1 MTRIQDRQAQAM
13 QYLQLL
19 QSGVPS
25 AEAFK
30 QAYPNGI
37 PTQQQQLE
45 QQSKDRQNSALVGT
59 GGTIGGLLAAKY
71 GMDAINAGLATDAAV
86 PTFTAL
92 PGAAAGTGAASG
104 GSAVLATGTTP
115 AATGAGA
122 GATSAAGTGSAL
134 TSTSTAG
141 TIGGALLGAKG
152 LYDIGKGWQNGG
164 KGMRSGLTEAMGG
177 TGLALGGP
185 IGGAI
190 GAVGGNIVGY
200 GLQGNGWKND
210 AALLA
215 LGPYALPL
223 FAAKKLGLV
232 TPHKTTRQTAQEHSQ
247 QLLKDA
253 GDDQNAQNYVQGMRA
268 QFNEAPKGN
277 AFAGGKYK
285 TFDEYQKAGLD
296 PKDLSGVYGNIKT
309 FGPSAWAALSQD
321 QREAVTQGLI
331 GANLYKSKKGEV
343 EITDADQA
351 QQIYNTILGQNQPQA
366 QPAVGTKIYQTLNN
380 KNKK

>member
-45 QQSKDRQNSALVGT
+45 QQSKDRQNSALMGT

-115 AATGAGA
+115 AATGAG
-122 GATSAAGTGSAL
+122 SAL
-134 TSTSTAG
+134 SSTSTAG

-164 KGMRSGLTEAMGG
+164 KGMRSGLTETMGG

-200 GLQGNGWKND
+200 GLQGNGLKND

-253 GDDQNAQNYVQGMRA
+253 GDDPVAQNYVQGMRA

-277 AFAGGKYK
+277 AFAGGKYA

-296 PKDLSGVYGNIKT
+296 PKDLSGVYGNMKT
-309 FGPSAWAALSQD
+309 FGPEWSHLTQD

-343 EITDADQA
+343 EITDANQA
-351 QQIYNTILGQNQPQA
+351 QQIYNTILGQNQPQT